1 MAVPKKRTS
10 SSKTKSRHA
19 TWVNKAAVQRER
31 AISLAKSV
39 LNDDSGSFIYSNNK
53 NSDLDTEETNQGK
66 QAGRINT
73 VRDKP
78 EVKKIKSQFQEIL
91 MLQTNK
97 QRKKVITNV
106 TIFTTQTHGKQDYYI
121 NLRMGVNCP
130 PTLKIN

>member
-66 QAGRINT
+66 QAGRIST

-91 MLQTNK
+91 MLETNK
-97 QRKKVITNV
+97 ERKKVITNI
-106 TIFTTQTHGKQDYYI
+106 TIFTTQTREKQDCYI
-121 NLRMGVNCP
+121 KLTMGVNCP